1 MSRETP
7 LHAVILFADLGV
19 SRNRCMRVQ
28 IARPTCLRRRTSN
41 RRLFTRPTERA
52 CPSSRVYKQQARKYF
67 LLRQYDWSSNAARIY
82 HVDFGSSCQKSL
94 ELLLSTTQSNI
105 NHLRP
110 AVFLFAL
117 CLVRRGFLI
126 KNVINVTNGPSE
138 ERPLRTGAWC

>member
-52 CPSSRVYKQQARKYF
+52 CPSSRVYRQHARKYF
-67 LLRQYDWSSNAARIY
+67 LLRQYNVVVLCGTYITWILVVAA
-82 HVDFGSSCQKSL
+82 KSL
-94 ELLLSTTQSNI
+94 ELLLSTPQSNI